1 VLCGFVELEG
11 AVLLWSDCGSVELEL
26 LLDGLDEL
34 LLLDGLAE
42 LLELCEPTDELLEDG
57 LAVCPLL
64 LVLVLGAAV
73 VELEDDDDGVWL
85 LVDGSWSDCG

>member
-1 VLCGFVELEG
+1 
-11 AVLLWSDCGSVELEL
+11 VELEL
-26 LLDGLDEL
+26 ELLDGLDEL
-34 LLLDGLAE
+34 LLFDG

-73 VELEDDDDGVWL
+73 VELEDDDGVWL